1 MNARPFFLSLL
12 ALAPLGTS
20 LVAGNTAPGSL
31 KAVIAGAALASAAPA
46 LPTAVLGNPLAMI
59 PQRPV
64 HRVLRPVLGR
74 DFQFL
79 MLDLNREIQQTM
91 ATMEL
96 ANELAAATMDLGD
109 VNALIAGIRGDQE
122 AFLKALG
129 DPGPA
134 IEGGEEMAA
143 LRGQGASV
151 VVIDG
156 PKPPTF
162 PDEDPRQP
170 SWMAAD

>member
-1 MNARPFFLSLL
+1 MNARTFFLSLL
-12 ALAPLGTS
+12 VLAPLGTS
-20 LVAGNTAPGSL
+20 LVAGNTAPGTL

-79 MLDLNREIQQTM
+79 MLDLNREIRQTV
-91 ATMEL
+91 ATM
-96 ANELAAATMDLGD
+96 ELAAATMDLGD

-134 IEGGEEMAA
+134 IEGREEMAA
-143 LRGQGASV
+143 LRGQGAPV